1 MYQQCESIT
10 TPAVSITETGH
21 LSAVARL
28 ALLLPDISAQLI
40 ACGADQLHTEL
51 PPARI
56 GNRQILILS
65 AQIRLGCLAAQ
76 LPTTAPAAAS
86 HPSMSQTRGGLL
98 ADVLTQLGRAIVT
111 TGAVCAT
118 VLGDGARQRQAA
130 LGLDKLS
137 AMWVLMRYRGG
148 ADGTA

>member
-1 MYQQCESIT
+1 M
-10 TPAVSITETGH
+10 SITETGH

-40 ACGADQLHTEL
+40 ACSADQLHTEL

-65 AQIRLGCLAAQ
+65 AQTRVGCLAAQ
-76 LPTTAPAAAS
+76 LPTTMLAAAP
-86 HPSMSQTRGGLL
+86 HPLMSQKRGGLL

>member
-1 MYQQCESIT
+1 
-10 TPAVSITETGH
+10 VSITETGH
-21 LSAVARL
+21 LSAVAWL
-28 ALLLPDISAQLI
+28 ALLLPDIGAQLI

-65 AQIRLGCLAAQ
+65 AQTRVGCLAAQ
-76 LPTTAPAAAS
+76 LPTTMLAAAP
-86 HPSMSQTRGGLL
+86 HPLMSQKRGGLL